1 MLNFICLIPVV
12 CTIAET
18 NYALHATQTSQRGF
32 GKGKWR
38 ECDSGRHVIRTCIV
52 CVFVIVYSNVFVR
65 CLGRFGLSSCYLK
78 SLKRD
83 QESLTGVKTCAARIL
98 PVLPEAR
105 VSHPFSP
112 GIVWAA
118 CEMGTKQRMLT
129 FLQLSGIITYLH
141 IIFYHI
147 TFKWI

>member
-18 NYALHATQTSQRGF
+18 NYALHERGF

-52 CVFVIVYSNVFVR
+52 CVFVIMYSN
-65 CLGRFGLSSCYLK
+65 CSCGVWGALACHHAISQISQERSIK
-78 SLKRD
+78 SD
-83 QESLTGVKTCAARIL
+83 GVKTCAARIL

-118 CEMGTKQRMLT
+118 CEMGAKQRMLT

-141 IIFYHI
+141 IIFCHNYYI
-147 TFKWI
+147 